1 MKTFLL
7 SERTPESAGRQRG
20 LVVVE
25 LAILLPL
32 IILIMFAT
40 AELGR
45 AFYQYTTLT
54 KAVQAGTRYYASAVN
69 DLTITT
75 DKELTTRNLIATASP
90 DGSGAAVLPGFGIGD
105 VTVDAVFNDHVR
117 VSATYNFD
125 TIIGNLPII
134 NRVVGDGLAM
144 TAAQSLRIL

>member
-7 SERTPESAGRQRG
+7 SERTSESAGRQRG

-25 LAILLPL
+25 LAIILPL

-54 KAVQAGTRYYASAVN
+54 KAIEAGTRYYASAVN

-75 DKELTTRNLIATASP
+75 DKVLTTKNLIATASP
-90 DGSGAAVLPGFGIGD
+90 DGSGAAVLPGFSTSD

-117 VSATYNFD
+117 VSAIYDFVPML
-125 TIIGNLPII
+125 GAKLPIYGEI
-134 NRVVGDGLAM
+134 ASFTMTVGH
-144 TAAQSLRIL
+144 SLRTL